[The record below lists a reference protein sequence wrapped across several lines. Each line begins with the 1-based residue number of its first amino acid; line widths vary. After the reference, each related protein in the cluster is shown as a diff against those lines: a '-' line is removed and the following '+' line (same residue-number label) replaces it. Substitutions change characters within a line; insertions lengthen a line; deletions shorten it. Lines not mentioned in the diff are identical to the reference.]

1 MEDKKYED
9 AVKRAKALLEVAED
23 QNEAY
28 NYVSTIFPELTE
40 VYEERI
46 IRVLINYLSS
56 YAGLEISILQGIPV
70 KDIIKWLEKQKN
82 NYKHTWKP
90 SNEQI
95 EALENL
101 VRSYGESGTLSPYD
115 NHTKLLYSLL
125 YDLKNLNN

>member
-9 AVKRAKALLEVAED
+9 AIKRAKALLEVAED

-28 NYVSTIFPELTE
+28 NYVSTIFPELAE

-70 KDIIKWLEKQKN
+70 KDIIEWLEKQKTN
-82 NYKHTWKP
+82 CKHTWKP

-115 NHTKLLYSLL
+115 NHTKILYSLL